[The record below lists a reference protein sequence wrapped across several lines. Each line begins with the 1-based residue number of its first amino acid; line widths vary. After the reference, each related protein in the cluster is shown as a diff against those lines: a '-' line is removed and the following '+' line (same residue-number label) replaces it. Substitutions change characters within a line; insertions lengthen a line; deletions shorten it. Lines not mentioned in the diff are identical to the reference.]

1 MYRSLTNRQARDYFH
16 SLVQSNGLMGERW
29 RDTERE
35 REGKKEGER
44 VCVCVCVFVR
54 ERERVGVCVREGV
67 CEHALFTTY
76 PPTNRPPLVLLFAG
90 SKPQTTV
97 PASCI
102 SVCTPST
109 CCYAHSPAHIY

>member
-44 VCVCVCVFVR
+44 VCAYVCVCVCVY
-54 ERERVGVCVREGV
+54 VYVCVPACVKEHERDPERAPNTVLAFHTPLCRNSTNLQKNTLWTELSACVVCSQLSLIRE
-67 CEHALFTTY
+67 
-76 PPTNRPPLVLLFAG
+76 
-90 SKPQTTV
+90 
-97 PASCI
+97 
-102 SVCTPST
+102 
-109 CCYAHSPAHIY
+109 